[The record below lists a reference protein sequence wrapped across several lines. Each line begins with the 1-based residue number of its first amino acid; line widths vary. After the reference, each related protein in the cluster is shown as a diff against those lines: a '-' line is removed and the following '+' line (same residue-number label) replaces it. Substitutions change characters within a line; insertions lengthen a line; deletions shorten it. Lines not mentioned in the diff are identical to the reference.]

1 MTNKLTKEQEKRK
14 YIFKSVTDSLPLW
27 LIRDSKVMYR
37 DGYVYIGDITE
48 TVADEIASAEKEM
61 LNRVVDFVGV
71 NQKGTFTDD
80 GGNPCWYLDDLQTAL
95 SEPNKELMEKLQNE
109 KTGEFKKEETTIT
122 LGTEECLKV
131 AQIVYEQYREA
142 MKPPIY
148 IYSSFED
155 WLKKELKKITE
166 GEK

>member
-1 MTNKLTKEQEKRK
+1 M
-14 YIFKSVTDSLPLW
+14 
-27 LIRDSKVMYR
+27 
-37 DGYVYIGDITE
+37 
-48 TVADEIASAEKEM
+48 VADEITRAEKEM